1 MSANQPDKIKIVV
14 FMYQQAKQGRTN
26 HAIHEF
32 NIMAV
37 SQNTIGTRLP
47 EMRKAGLVDCQ
58 FREGA
63 RFKEWRLTEAGAR
76 LAEEN
81 IEGIRI

>member
-1 MSANQPDKIKIVV
+1 MSINQPDKIKIVV
-14 FMYQQAKQGRTN
+14 FMYREAKCGRTR

-32 NIMAV
+32 TIPSV

-47 EMRKAGLVDCQ
+47 EMRKAGLVDCG

-63 RFKEWRLTEAGAR
+63 RFKEWRLTEQGAK
-76 LAEEN
+76 LAEEFVVR
-81 IEGIRI
+81 EDA

>member
-1 MSANQPDKIKIVV
+1 MSINQPDKIKIVV
-14 FMYQQAKQGRTN
+14 FMYREMRLGRTR

-32 NIMAV
+32 EIPAV

-47 EMRKAGLVDCQ
+47 EMRKAGLVDCA

-63 RFKEWRLTEAGAR
+63 RFKEWRLTEAGAS
-76 LAEEN
+76 LAEEFVVREN
-81 IEGIRI
+81 

>member
-1 MSANQPDKIKIVV
+1 MSINQPDKIKIVV
-14 FMYQQAKQGRTN
+14 FMYQQAKCGRSR

-32 NIMAV
+32 EIPAV

-47 EMRKAGLVDCQ
+47 EMRKAGLVDCA

-63 RFKEWRLTEAGAR
+63 RFKEWRLTEAGAN
-76 LAEEN
+76 LAAEN
-81 IEGIRI
+81 VAGEA